1 MTSDDVVRLLKEAYN
16 DELETVQNYLANAIL
31 LETIRGEEVAE
42 SLKEDIQEELGHA
55 EELGYRLRYHGE
67 RPPASMDFDASQASL
82 QPPEDSADVAAV
94 IDGVLEAET
103 DAIETYEELIDAAQ
117 EAGDH
122 VTEDLAVQLLADEQ
136 AHKAEFLSFKREYE

>member
-1 MTSDDVVRLLKEAYN
+1 MTSDDVVRLLTEAYN
-16 DELETVQNYLANAIL
+16 DEVETVQNYLANAIL
-31 LETIRGEEVAE
+31 LETVRGEAVAE

-67 RPPASMDFDASQASL
+67 RPPASMDLEASQESL
-82 QPPEDSADVAAV
+82 QPPEDLADVAAV
-94 IDGVLEAET
+94 IDGVIEAET
-103 DAIETYEELIDAAQ
+103 DAIETYEELIDVAA

-122 VTEDLAVQLLADEQ
+122 VTEDLAVELLADEQ

>member
-16 DELETVQNYLANAIL
+16 DEVETVQNYLANAIL

-42 SLKEDIQEELGHA
+42 SLKEDIQEELTHA

-67 RPPASMDFDASQASL
+67 RPPASMDLDASQESL
-82 QPPEDSADVAAV
+82 QPPEDTADVEAV
-94 IDGVLEAET
+94 IDGVIEAET
-103 DAIETYEELIDAAQ
+103 DAIETYEELIEVAA
-117 EAGDH
+117 EAGDY

>member
-1 MTSDDVVRLLKEAYN
+1 MTSDDVVRLLKEAYI

-31 LETIRGEEVAE
+31 LETIRGEVVAE

-55 EELGYRLRYHGE
+55 EELGYRLRYHDE
-67 RPPASMDFDASQASL
+67 RPPASMDLEASQESL
-82 QPPEDSADVAAV
+82 QSPADTADVEAV
-94 IDGVLEAET
+94 IDGVIEAEA
-103 DAIETYEELIDAAQ
+103 DAIETYEELIDAAA

-136 AHKAEFLSFKREYE
+136 AHEAEFLSFKREYE